1 MIGIWSEYSSIFLNW
16 FALLIM
22 LVFALPYVFAPLT
35 WGKFVGFTLPEDTD
49 LAVYF
54 GRSLG
59 VAASGISL
67 ICYLASNSPIAQPI
81 VFSGLVFI
89 SATLT
94 ITHIY
99 GAIKKI
105 QPLVETLEIGAWFGI
120 LLLQLAVFPT

>member
-1 MIGIWSEYSSIFLNW
+1 MIGIWSEYSSIFLTW
-16 FALLIM
+16 FSLFIVLA
-22 LVFALPYVFAPLT
+22 FAIPYIFAPLT
-35 WGKFVGFTLPEDTD
+35 WGKVVGFTLPQDTD

-59 VAASGISL
+59 VTVSGISL
-67 ICYLASNSPIAQPI
+67 VCYLASSTPSAQPI

-89 SATLT
+89 TATLCM
-94 ITHIY
+94 THIY

>member
-1 MIGIWSEYSSIFLNW
+1 VIGIWSEYSSTFLTW

-22 LVFALPYVFAPLT
+22 LVFAIPYIFAPLT
-35 WGKFVGFTLPEDTD
+35 WGKVVGFTLPDDTD

-59 VAASGISL
+59 VTVSGISL
-67 ICYLASNSPIAQPI
+67 ICYLASNTPAAQPI
-81 VFSGLVFI
+81 VFSGLVFT

-94 ITHIY
+94 IIHIY